1 MKQLAR
7 RRSRRDESAS
17 DMPPPLRKP
26 AEVIGHIPG
35 LERLLPGHYRPG
47 STVQSR
53 YGTWILPLCFKG
65 RPLCAIIDGVMIG

>member
-1 MKQLAR
+1 MKHVAR
-7 RRSRRDESAS
+7 VTSRPGEHTA
-17 DMPPPLRKP
+17 PTPATLRKP

-47 STVQSR
+47 STVRNR

-65 RPLCAIIDGVMIG
+65 RRLCAIIDGVMIG